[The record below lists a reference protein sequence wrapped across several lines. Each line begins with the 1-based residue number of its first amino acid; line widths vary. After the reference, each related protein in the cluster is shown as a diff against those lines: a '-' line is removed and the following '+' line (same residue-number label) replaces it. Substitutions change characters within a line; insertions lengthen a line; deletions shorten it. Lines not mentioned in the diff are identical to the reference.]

1 MVRRIHKTTEL
12 NIPEC
17 VWMIKSS
24 VHNWKLFNTYTF
36 QHGAE
41 SKQKHPCVEA
51 SWYHYLRYWLCQQRF
66 ELDTGTGSYCWNT
79 VWTCIKQKKGL
90 GLSFWGKIGFDELLA
105 FLKRNASM
113 NYSGILYL
121 KYIEMAHNL
130 IGSIV
135 KNWNELRKSI
145 VKLEL

>member
-1 MVRRIHKTTEL
+1 MCKWLNLVFIVENYLTHTLFNRIGTKT
-12 NIPEC
+12 
-17 VWMIKSS
+17 S
-24 VHNWKLFNTYTF
+24 VCGSQLVSLSPLLIVSTKIWAWHGNWKLLLIY
-36 QHGAE
+36 
-41 SKQKHPCVEA
+41 
-51 SWYHYLRYWLCQQRF
+51 
-66 ELDTGTGSYCWNT
+66 
-79 VWTCIKQKKGL
+79 CIKQKKGL

-105 FLKRNASM
+105 FLKRNALM
-113 NYSGILYL
+113 NCSGILYL